1 MPLSSQAKLLRVLE
15 EKEFRMLGGNRNI
28 KTDVRIISS
37 MNATQAEAI
46 ESRALRED
54 LFFRLS
60 VVNIEIPPLCQRGND
75 ILLLAEHVLQMY
87 AQKFHKHITALSH
100 DTKNF
105 FLEYQWPGN
114 VRQLRH
120 VIESAT
126 SLAPDHQEEITMNM
140 LPQYIFEK
148 NHISYDSLC
157 TPSSLATRASNVA
170 LSPSQKPE
178 PSQATPVE
186 DKNPVPANEENEID
200 TSVYDALKAE
210 ENEEKERII
219 QTLIEN
225 KGNVS
230 KSTKILGMHRQSLIY
245 RIKKYGI
252 KVK

>member
-1 MPLSSQAKLLRVLE
+1 
-15 EKEFRMLGGNRNI
+15 
-28 KTDVRIISS
+28 
-37 MNATQAEAI
+37 
-46 ESRALRED
+46 
-54 LFFRLS
+54 
-60 VVNIEIPPLCQRGND
+60 
-75 ILLLAEHVLQMY
+75 
-87 AQKFHKHITALSH
+87 
-100 DTKNF
+100 
-105 FLEYQWPGN
+105 
-114 VRQLRH
+114 
-120 VIESAT
+120 
-126 SLAPDHQEEITMNM
+126 MNM